1 MAALC
6 GARRALLLFG
16 ILATALAA
24 PGNPATHSAV
34 LGRPPMAPAEDAEMT
49 AAARRGA
56 AALPTEIATES
67 YAAGNIA
74 FNAAGNIAFNA
85 AGNIVPN
92 AVSDTVKRAP
102 SAFLPEDMLSIDAAI
117 AEMDAAKVDRDDA
130 FADDEFA
137 ADIAV
142 ADASAGVVLADM
154 GAALVAS
161 ASALHEPGDGTLAPA
176 TRELYYSCWWAA
188 ANNARCG
195 GYSCGCGK
203 GCTRTCYYSCTLCYC
218 SPGTYTPSYGYV
230 TQGTTCPNCPGGK
243 YQPSFGQTSCPSAC
257 PGVRPIA
264 SFIAHAATHAPLPP
278 PSSTVATYYVLP
290 APRIF
295 LSGVLLPDRLIDL
308 LLVPG
313 RPILGIM

>member
-1 MAALC
+1 
-6 GARRALLLFG
+6 
-16 ILATALAA
+16 
-24 PGNPATHSAV
+24 
-34 LGRPPMAPAEDAEMT
+34 MAPAVDAETT
-49 AAARRGA
+49 AASRRGA

-67 YAAGNIA
+67 SSIRDSNIA
-74 FNAAGNIAFNA
+74 FNAAGNIAS
-85 AGNIVPN
+85 N

-102 SAFLPEDMLSIDAAI
+102 SAFLPEGMLWIDAAI
-117 AEMDAAKVDRDDA
+117 AEMDAAKVDRAATDTAADTDA
-130 FADDEFA
+130 DTASGTAADGFA
-137 ADIAV
+137 ADSAV
-142 ADASAGVVLADM
+142 ADAFA
-154 GAALVAS
+154 
-161 ASALHEPGDGTLAPA
+161 ALHEPGDGSLAPA
-176 TRELYYSCWWAA
+176 KRELYYSCWWAA

-230 TQGTTCPNCPGGK
+230 QQGTTCPNCPGGK